1 MKKALSVILVL
12 VMLLGMMPLTAFAT
26 EEEHTHTYENGIC
39 TGCGEKLSFEGKT
52 ISILGDSISTY
63 TGVSND
69 SSVNATLKGGAI
81 YYNAGTQGVYRAD
94 TWWQQTIDALGME
107 LLVNNSWSGSA
118 VLHTRSGTAGAYV
131 NRCVQLHNTAGDE
144 PDVIVGFLGTND
156 FSYYQSALGTADI
169 DYDKLITD
177 NGDGTYTYAT
187 PKTTC
192 EAYAVML
199 HKMVNRYPDAEV
211 YCMNLL
217 PRRNP
222 DHDGKDVVPAPTQF
236 NGELAKVI
244 SHFGCTVVD
253 LENCGITPAP
263 ENFDTYITD
272 QRVHPGPLGMDQMTQ
287 ALIDTMMGMEDA
299 TFAVSQN
306 LVNVTANVSG
316 GIVLAG
322 RSFNVALTPAAGFDK
337 LTVTVTMGGKD
348 VTASVYSD
356 GKVNIPAVTGDVVI
370 TASATVDDTPNNYCW
385 EISGNNF
392 VNVAKN
398 DLSANT
404 LTKKAGSITDGV
416 IKSAYFQLEKP
427 VVLRHNRPWMV
438 EWRVS
443 GTSWTGMLLSGN
455 VNSSAAGNSY
465 LFKTTQNTGFIG
477 FGELVSGSY
486 HNYGIA
492 LASQGVDL
500 AAEHTYRVE
509 NRIAA
514 DGSNMAY
521 LLVDGKDYGPMNH
534 YYIGGNSNQGK
545 QVDWLNGRDFCFF
558 YIGSNGHPLNNCKLD
573 YLTVTEC
580 VHTYE
585 NGICIGCGAT
595 QPGPVITQQPESV
608 QQEIGK
614 KFAITVKAEGD
625 GLTYQ
630 WYVKESGA
638 KAFKVSVNKTTSYA
652 YTMQDYMHNRQVYCV
667 VTDANGNSVQT
678 ETATITRPPMELTI
692 LQQPQDAQQE
702 IGQKFSIKPAVQ
714 GDGLTYQWY
723 YKDAGMKNFAKSSN
737 RTSAYAYTMQ
747 SYMKGRQVYC
757 VITDQYGNSVT
768 TDVATISL
776 PPVELKILEQPT
788 DVFAAKGEKFSISAK
803 VQGDGLTYQWYY
815 KESYM
820 KDFKVSSNKTSAY
833 AYSMQNYMDGR
844 SVYCVITDQ
853 YGNQVTTEVVTIH
866 LEK

>member
-1 MKKALSVILVL
+1 MKKALYMLLVL
-12 VMLLGMMPLTAFAT
+12 VMLLGMVLMTVFAT
-26 EEEHTHTYENGIC
+26 EGTQETDAVEVVTKPTEIPEVIHEHDYEAVVTAPTCTEQGYTTYTCTCGDSYVDDYVNVNAENHTYKNGIC
-39 TGCGEKLSFEGKT
+39 TGCGKKLSFVGKT

-69 SSVNATLKGGAI
+69 ASVNATLKGGAI

-107 LLVNNSWSGSA
+107 LLVNNSWSGST

-131 NRCVQLHNTAGDE
+131 DRCVQLHNTAGDE
-144 PDVIVGFLGTND
+144 PDVIVVFLGTND
-156 FSYYQSALGTADI
+156 FSYYQSTLGTANI
-169 DYDKLITD
+169 DYAKLITD

-199 HKMVNRYPDAEV
+199 HKMINRYPDAEV

-236 NGELAKVI
+236 NRELEKLI

-263 ENFDTYITD
+263 ENFDIYITD
-272 QRVHPGPLGMDQMTQ
+272 QRVHPGPLGMDKMTQ
-287 ALIDTMMGMEDA
+287 AMIDTMMGKEDA

-306 LVNVTANVSG
+306 LVNVTANAPG

-322 RSFNVALTPAAGFDK
+322 GSFKVVLTPAAGFEK

-370 TASATVDDTPNNYCW
+370 TASAAVDDTPNNYYW

-398 DLSANT
+398 DLSENAI
-404 LTKKAGSITDGV
+404 TKKAGKITDGV
-416 IKSAYFQLEKP
+416 MSSAYFQLEKP
-427 VVLRHNRPWMV
+427 VVLRHNLPWIV
-438 EWRVS
+438 EWRAS
-443 GTSWTGMLLSGN
+443 GMNWTGMLLSGN

-477 FGELVSGSY
+477 FGEAVSGSY

-500 AAEHTYRVE
+500 AAEHTYRLE

-514 DGSNMAY
+514 DGSNMVY
-521 LLVDGKDYGPMNH
+521 LLLDGKDYGPMNH

-558 YIGSNGHPLNNCKLD
+558 YIGSNGHPLNNCKLE
-573 YLTVTEC
+573 YLTVWESGHE
-580 VHTYE
+580 HTFE
-585 NGICIGCGAT
+585 NGIWNRIPIQAKPLPVSAT
-595 QPGPVITQQPESV
+595 VLL
-608 QQEIGK
+608 
-614 KFAITVKAEGD
+614 TVLG
-625 GLTYQ
+625 
-630 WYVKESGA
+630 SPGA
-638 KAFKVSVNKTTSYA
+638 KP
-652 YTMQDYMHNRQVYCV
+652 TM
-667 VTDANGNSVQT
+667 
-678 ETATITRPPMELTI
+678 
-692 LQQPQDAQQE
+692 
-702 IGQKFSIKPAVQ
+702 
-714 GDGLTYQWY
+714 
-723 YKDAGMKNFAKSSN
+723 
-737 RTSAYAYTMQ
+737 
-747 SYMKGRQVYC
+747 
-757 VITDQYGNSVT
+757 
-768 TDVATISL
+768 
-776 PPVELKILEQPT
+776 
-788 DVFAAKGEKFSISAK
+788 
-803 VQGDGLTYQWYY
+803 
-815 KESYM
+815 
-820 KDFKVSSNKTSAY
+820 
-833 AYSMQNYMDGR
+833 
-844 SVYCVITDQ
+844 
-853 YGNQVTTEVVTIH
+853 
-866 LEK
+866 